1 MNSHFYPEVREYVNN
16 HRNGYGWDV
25 VLRKLIWCSW
35 PPRSPDLF
43 LWGYVRSA
51 VFKPSPPTDIPK
63 PEGRDIETVLSVV
76 RGLLI
81 KVCEEADYPTDSC
94 RVSSGAHYPGSVEL
108 GGKFHKFFNDLWLLS
123 LINAILIYMKFENI

>member
-1 MNSHFYPEVREYVNN
+1 MNN

-35 PPRSPDLF
+35 PPRSPDLL
-43 LWGYVRSA
+43 LWGYARSA
-51 VFKPSPPTDIPK
+51 VFIPSPPTDIPK

-76 RGLLI
+76 RGLLT
-81 KVCEEADYPTDSC
+81 KVCEEADYLTDSC
-94 RVSSGAHYPGSVEL
+94 RLSSGAHYPRPVEL
-108 GGKFHKFFNDLWLLS
+108 GGKFHRFFNDLRLLS